1 MKKIVIL
8 ITALLLV
15 CSFTGCKTRGETSDT
30 DDVSDN
36 SVSDNSDESSS
47 LIKTG
52 KKEIGKIDDSA
63 SEKALSKDVECEI
76 NTPDNIK
83 LSQINFELQ
92 GKDKPITLD
101 LNKTDLKT
109 LQKTL
114 GLKDRGLKNKVS
126 RSKGFLFDGK
136 GYIRNNEGTV
146 TFIET
151 ENNKIKAICFST
163 EYSADKFSVDMDESE
178 KKTNDIYARICGGIG
193 LWSKEEDVR
202 KNIGSGVRMYGIS
215 EDTSVVYYKNSST
228 TLVITY
234 EKISDTMVV
243 TEMTIINNAV

>member
-8 ITALLLV
+8 ITAILLV

-36 SVSDNSDESSS
+36 SVSDNSDESNS

-52 KKEIGKIDDSA
+52 KKEIGKIDNSA

-126 RSKGFLFDGK
+126 KSKGFLFDGK
-136 GYIRNNEGTV
+136 GYIKTNEGSV
-146 TFIET
+146 TFIES
-151 ENNKIKAICFST
+151 EEEKIKAICFSM
-163 EYSADKFSVDMDESE
+163 EYEGEDLSASV
-178 KKTNDIYARICGGIG
+178 CGGIG
-193 LWSKEEDVR
+193 LWSNVEDVR
-202 KNIGSGVRMYGIS
+202 KKIGYGTYMENSPDGI
-215 EDTSVVYYKNSST
+215 DVVYYKNSTT
-228 TLVITY
+228 TLVLVY
-234 EKISDTMVV
+234 EYVNSKLVV
-243 TEMTIINNAV
+243 SEMTIINN